1 VSDVP
6 ELRLPPLTAEDLA
19 PLAVPAGLAAL
30 TLSTVIAFDA
40 PTMLPLI
47 VLWCTVWIATLTP
60 TRVAGWSAP
69 AQRVALATGLAW
81 TALFAAML
89 FTQTTWTLDG
99 YVHVRAGWPC
109 HVSVGTVPLGSS
121 AWQSNLAWL
130 WSPASDVA
138 PPRMRLSN
146 ECASNL
152 WCWGAAS
159 AFVALW
165 LPSRWLLSLLTVVR
179 IAAPTTVVLALG
191 LIPFDTWV
199 R

>member
-1 VSDVP
+1 
-6 ELRLPPLTAEDLA
+6 
-19 PLAVPAGLAAL
+19 
-30 TLSTVIAFDA
+30 
-40 PTMLPLI
+40 
-47 VLWCTVWIATLTP
+47 
-60 TRVAGWSAP
+60 
-69 AQRVALATGLAW
+69 
-81 TALFAAML
+81 
-89 FTQTTWTLDG
+89 
-99 YVHVRAGWPC
+99 
-109 HVSVGTVPLGSS
+109 
-121 AWQSNLAWL
+121 
-130 WSPASDVA
+130 
-138 PPRMRLSN
+138 MRLSN